1 MSLLDQEIIKIILT
15 FKHLKIKE
23 IQNIFLTN
31 LTIKKMT
38 KIIVN
43 QFKKIWKHNKDFIKY
58 QH

>member
-1 MSLLDQEIIKIILT
+1 MRLLDQEIIKIILT

-43 QFKKIWKHNKDFIKY
+43 QFKKI
-58 QH
+58 